1 MVTNDRTLNMK
12 LPEQLYSDL
21 KKTAER
27 KHISLASLVRM
38 LCAEWLEKNGNGTHT
53 ADTGARKLTVDEI
66 FNSLPGE

>member
-1 MVTNDRTLNMK
+1 MMANDKTLNIK

-21 KKTAER
+21 KNTAER

-38 LCAEWLEKNGNGTHT
+38 LCAEGLEKNGNITQTIDKGV
-53 ADTGARKLTVDEI
+53 RKPTVEEI